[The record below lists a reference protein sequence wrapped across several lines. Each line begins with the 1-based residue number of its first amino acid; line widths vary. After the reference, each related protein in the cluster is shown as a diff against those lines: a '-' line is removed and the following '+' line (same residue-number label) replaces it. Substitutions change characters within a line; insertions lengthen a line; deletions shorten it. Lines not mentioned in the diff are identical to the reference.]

1 MILCLDFDGVIAD
14 SINETLVVSTN
25 AYYAKDQSNWIDID
39 DIDPKIITCFK
50 KNRYLVAPARD
61 FYVIHRIIETDGYFD
76 RFNTLKADCSSEI
89 LDFEKRYFAFRKFLR
104 EEHKQKWLSYHILHK
119 PVEKLIK
126 SFTGDKYI
134 ITTKDLQ
141 SVLELCDY
149 WKITKFIKAFYTKE
163 NLKSKRLAL
172 IDIFRKSDKKW
183 SDFIFV
189 DDNVEYFEEM
199 GDISPIKCLALWGY
213 VKPSYIA
220 PPDIKCCSLDEMEPH
235 VFRKIVAAY
244 QNCEI

>member
-1 MILCLDFDGVIAD
+1 MILGLDFDGVIAD

-25 AYYAKDQSNWIDID
+25 AYYAKNKLNWIDID
-39 DIDPKIITCFK
+39 DIAPKIITSYK

-61 FYVIHRIIETDGYFD
+61 FYVIHKIIEMGGSFD
-76 RFNTLKADCSSEI
+76 QFKAVKADCSSEI
-89 LDFEKRYFAFRKFLR
+89 LDFEKCYFEFRKFLR
-104 EEHKQKWLSYHILHK
+104 KEHKLKWFNYHILHQ

-126 SFTGDKYI
+126 NFVGEKYI

-141 SVLELCDY
+141 SVLDLCDH

-172 IDIFRKSDKKW
+172 IDILIKNDKKW
-183 SDFIFV
+183 SDFVFV

-199 GDISPIKCLALWGY
+199 GDISPAKCLALWGY
-213 VKPSYIA
+213 VKPNYTVPA
-220 PPDIKCCSLDEMEPH
+220 DVKCCSLDEIE
-235 VFRKIVAAY
+235 AY
-244 QNCEI
+244 VCGNFL